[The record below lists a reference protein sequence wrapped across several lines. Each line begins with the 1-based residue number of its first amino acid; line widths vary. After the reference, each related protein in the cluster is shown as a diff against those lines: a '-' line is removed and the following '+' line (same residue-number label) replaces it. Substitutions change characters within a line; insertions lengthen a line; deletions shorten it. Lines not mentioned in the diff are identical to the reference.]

1 MTMRNYKTHLAVA
14 LTLLLLAGCCSA
26 QIVDL
31 SSPGETLADAAKE
44 AQQAVA
50 NSTMKISI
58 NTVGFDLYAGS
69 EAEQYLQEMAQ
80 IGGGSYFAAADGG
93 QLTQA
98 MTGAAT
104 GQTSGYGG
112 TPIIT
117 SPQNADAVGPATMVT
132 GTAEIPGDGVI
143 VIQTQVYDQLSGEF
157 IKMVPGHRH
166 RLKPDGSFALLIA
179 TPRISFGVKQPLR
192 YEIHAFTAT
201 RDGDKSAHAI
211 VTVDQQSP
219 TP

>member
-1 MTMRNYKTHLAVA
+1 MIMHNTHLVVTI
-14 LTLLLLAGCCSA
+14 TLLLVAGSCSA

-31 SSPGETLADAAKE
+31 SSPGETVADAVKE
-44 AQQAVA
+44 AQEAVA

-69 EAEQYLQEMAQ
+69 EAENYLQEIAQ

-104 GQTSGYGG
+104 GQISGYGG

-117 SPQNADAVGPATMVT
+117 SPQNADTVGPATMVT
-132 GTAEIPGDGVI
+132 GTAQIAGEGVI
-143 VIQTQVYDQLSGEF
+143 VIQTEVYDQLNGDF

-166 RLKPDGSFALLIA
+166 KLNPDGSFALLIA
-179 TPRISFGVKQPLR
+179 TPLVSFGVKRPLR

-201 RDGDKSAHAI
+201 SDGNKSAHAI
-211 VTVDQQSP
+211 VTVDQQQP

>member
-1 MTMRNYKTHLAVA
+1 MIMHNTHLVVTI
-14 LTLLLLAGCCSA
+14 TLLLVAGSCSA

-31 SSPGETLADAAKE
+31 SSPGETVADAVKE
-44 AQQAVA
+44 AQEAVA

-69 EAEQYLQEMAQ
+69 EAENYLQEIAQ

-93 QLTQA
+93 RVPGRSELA
-98 MTGAAT
+98 RRGA
-104 GQTSGYGG
+104 SGPAGRRD
-112 TPIIT
+112 T
-117 SPQNADAVGPATMVT
+117 VGPATMVT
-132 GTAEIPGDGVI
+132 GTAQIAGEGVI
-143 VIQTQVYDQLSGEF
+143 VIQTEVYDQLNGDF

-166 RLKPDGSFALLIA
+166 KLNPDGSFALLIA
-179 TPRISFGVKQPLR
+179 TPLVSFGVKRPLR

-201 RDGDKSAHAI
+201 SDGNKSAHAI
-211 VTVDQQSP
+211 VTVDQQQP